1 MIIVVLRIISLIFLI
16 FSIIVD
22 INVPLILHTQVNQL
36 IIGIIIISILLLVDE
51 ILGFLLGLTYLVI
64 YFKFYQKKINNSTN
78 PSYINLKE
86 PLISD
91 TTTDNDV
98 KPISNNKTQIVQ
110 EHYMRDING
119 CIEMPYISNELLEKA
134 QNNIYDPN
142 NYNNYT
148 EIQGLMANNN
158 NTIQAFDNS
167 SIDSYY
173 SRL

>member
-134 QNNIYDPN
+134 QNNVYDPN

-148 EIQGLMANNN
+148 EIQGLMANN
-158 NTIQAFDNS
+158 TIQAFDNS

>member
-1 MIIVVLRIISLIFLI
+1 MIIVVLRIISLILLI
-16 FSIIVD
+16 FSIIID
-22 INVPLILHTQVNQL
+22 IDVPLILHTQVNQL
-36 IIGIIIISILLLVDE
+36 IIGIIIITILLVVDE

-64 YFKFYQKKINNSTN
+64 YFKFYQKKINNSIN

-86 PLISD
+86 PLIAETIID
-91 TTTDNDV
+91 KDV

-110 EHYMRDING
+110 EHYMKEING

-134 QNNIYDPN
+134 QNNIYDTN

-148 EIQGLMANNN
+148 EIQGLMTN

-167 SIDSYY
+167 LIENYY
-173 SRL
+173 SKL

>member
-134 QNNIYDPN
+134 QNNVYDPN

-158 NTIQAFDNS
+158 TIQAFDNS